1 MKPPVEL
8 VREAIRQRKL
18 YTLPRGKYIAKLNQN
33 ENPYEVPDS
42 IKEEILKEIKRK
54 SWNRY
59 PDLTYSELKE
69 EIAEW
74 QKVAK
79 ERIVIG

>member
-42 IKEEILKEIKRK
+42 IKEEILREIKRK
-54 SWNRY
+54 AGI
-59 PDLTYSELKE
+59 DIL
-69 EIAEW
+69 I
-74 QKVAK
+74 
-79 ERIVIG
+79 